1 MELFAQIPIQFHV
14 AYVIFIGLCI
24 GSFANVCIYRMPL
37 KESLVFPGSH
47 CPSCNSPVKIYD
59 NIPVIGYLLLKGKC
73 RNCKT
78 RISVI
83 YPLVE
88 VLTAILMTGVFL
100 KFGFTWEGLA
110 YLIVAPALVVI
121 TAIDLEHQIIPDQLT
136 LPGIVLGLAA
146 GSYIMGPV
154 DSIIGFLV
162 GGGLFYGIA
171 ELCPL
176 VFGKEGMGGG
186 DIKYI
191 AGVGALLGWKSVLLV
206 IFVGSFLGAVIGLAL
221 MLIWKKGSKI
231 PFGPYLAAAT
241 YIVIMAGDELIRLYI
256 QLVV

>member
-1 MELFAQIPIQFHV
+1 MEFFAQIPFAFHV
-14 AYVIFIGLCI
+14 AYVVFIGLCI

-47 CPSCNSPVKIYD
+47 CPSCNSAIKIYD
-59 NIPVIGYLLLKGKC
+59 NIPVLGYLLLQGKC

-78 RISVI
+78 RISAR

-88 VLTAILMTGVFL
+88 ALTAALMTGVFL
-100 KFGFTWEGLA
+100 KFGFTWECLA
-110 YLIVAPALVVI
+110 YLIVTPALVII
-121 TAIDLEHQIIPDQLT
+121 TAIDLEHQIIPDALT

-146 GSYIMGPV
+146 GSYIMGPIN
-154 DSIIGFLV
+154 SIIGFLV

-171 ELCPL
+171 VASPFI
-176 VFGKEGMGGG
+176 FGKEGMGGG

-206 IFVGSFLGAVIGLAL
+206 IFVGSFLGAVVGLVQKL
-221 MLIWKKGSKI
+221 FMGKGSQI